1 METCSVCGVSV
12 CEPHARTLGLMS
24 SCDVCDLR
32 CCVDCLG
39 DTDIEPPIVTCAG
52 QQGRLAMLP
61 CRKRVCS
68 KHVSVCVV
76 VSPKANLEPPT
87 KFQIIPWQALG
98 CAAESDG
105 ELKATLEIC
114 LLYTSPS
121 PRDGLLSRMPSSA

>member
-1 METCSVCGVSV
+1 
-12 CEPHARTLGLMS
+12 
-24 SCDVCDLR
+24 
-32 CCVDCLG
+32 
-39 DTDIEPPIVTCAG
+39 
-52 QQGRLAMLP
+52 MLP

-105 ELKATLEIC
+105 ELKATLEMI
-114 LLYTSPS
+114 TSAGRRDGDGTLAYKLMCNECGLQAAQYYCTSCSSEACIVALCGSRTGRNCMTAHGARGGPKAKWSS
-121 PRDGLLSRMPSSA
+121 PRRRVGFSST